1 MFVPLT
7 LRAEQLGVLEI
18 DLPAETS
25 ASDLL
30 PDLGHVGACVAHVL
44 KAVLPLSDAF
54 EGCA

>member
-30 PDLGHVGACVAHVL
+30 ADLGHVGRAWRMC
-44 KAVLPLSDAF
+44 
-54 EGCA
+54 